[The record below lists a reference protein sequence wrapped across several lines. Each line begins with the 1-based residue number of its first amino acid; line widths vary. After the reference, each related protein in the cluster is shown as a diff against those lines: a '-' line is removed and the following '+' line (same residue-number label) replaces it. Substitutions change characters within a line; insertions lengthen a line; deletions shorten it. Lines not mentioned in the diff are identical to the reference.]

1 MIDFLLGLYFA
12 SLFVRGWLR
21 GFARELMDLIGLV
34 VGLALAFRLS
44 GPVGAL
50 LQDTF
55 GTSDVVSRLV
65 GGLVVFL
72 VVGVGAAIGAHFLQ
86 RVFTLPGM
94 ALSNRL
100 LGGLLSTLWAL
111 FVAMLVLSL
120 LIVFPLPESVAGRL
134 EDSNVVHYLTDPETP
149 AQTVFHAVAGDRV
162 LESLLNLRELVGGNE
177 VILEEGQSLQIP
189 IARPDELAEDPEAA
203 STIFDLVNR
212 SRLETGVD
220 PLAWS
225 RPLADVA
232 QAYAREMYE
241 RGFFSHDSPVSG
253 TVIDRVEAAGIPYR
267 VIGENL
273 ALAPTSRAVHEGL
286 MASPAHRENIL
297 RSSFTKVGI
306 GVVDGPLGL
315 MVVEVFQG

>member
-1 MIDFLLGLYFA
+1 VIDFLLGLYFA

-21 GFARELMDLIGLV
+21 GFARELMDLIGLII
-34 VGLALAFRLS
+34 GMALAFRLS
-44 GPVGAL
+44 GPVGAF
-50 LQDTF
+50 LQDWF
-55 GTSDVVSRLV
+55 GTSDVISRLV
-65 GGLVVFL
+65 GGLIVFL
-72 VVGVGAAIGAHFLQ
+72 IVGVGASIGAHFLQ
-86 RVFTLPGM
+86 KVFTLPGL

-100 LGGLLSTLWAL
+100 LGALLSTLWAL

-120 LIVFPLPESVAGRL
+120 LIVFPLPVSVAGRL
-134 EDSNVVHYLTDPETP
+134 EDSNVVHYLTDPDTP

-162 LESLLNLRELVGGNE
+162 LESLLNLKDLVGGNE
-177 VILEEGQSLQIP
+177 VILEEGQSLEIP
-189 IARPDELAEDPEAA
+189 VARPDELTEDPRAA

-212 SRLETGVD
+212 SRLEEGAD

-225 RPLADVA
+225 QPLADVA

-253 TVIDRVEAAGIPYR
+253 TVVDRVDAAGIPYH

-286 MASPAHRENIL
+286 MASPGHRENIL
-297 RSSFTKVGI
+297 RSGFTKVGI